1 MVTAQCIVT
10 PSSSPWFSESTL
22 RTEQPKHTC
31 SHGLFNAQDNVW
43 SFGYIQMI
51 YKLPQHVTAVGTN
64 FTYNLNAFFSKY
76 FDFLMCWID
85 ITLSPNP
92 HDTSCAFTVQPQ
104 FSDVH
109 QLLVG
114 SWGFQRRP
122 DQVLPNSCMI
132 TVTYRE
138 KENDRNIRHD
148 YKLL

>member
-1 MVTAQCIVT
+1 MSHTELVTAQCIAK
-10 PSSSPWFSESTL
+10 PSRSPWFSEGTL

-31 SHGLFNAQDNVW
+31 SHGLFNAQENVW

-51 YKLPQHVTAVGTN
+51 YKLPQRVTAVRTN
-64 FTYNLNAFFSKY
+64 ITYNLNAFLNKY

-92 HDTSCAFTVQPQ
+92 HDTSCACTVRPP

-114 SWGFQRRP
+114 SSGFQRRR
-122 DQVLPNSCMI
+122 DQVLLNSCM
-132 TVTYRE
+132 
-138 KENDRNIRHD
+138 
-148 YKLL
+148 